1 MPIAIGR
8 MLSMAGVQLPD
19 AFFCVAGA
27 FLTSCGWVDALLY
40 TLTRRVFVNPG
51 FSSHAYNRTT
61 NTGGNNVA
69 RVGDDYGLHSLN
81 KEVGR
86 TVTIVGG
93 TNRFSRLVDKKRR
106 GLTGM
111 SEHSASGSQE
121 SIMKPIAGTSGIAI
135 VTETNIQV
143 ESASARDS
151 DETQRQTSAVMTA
164 LA

>member
-1 MPIAIGR
+1 M
-8 MLSMAGVQLPD
+8 
-19 AFFCVAGA
+19 
-27 FLTSCGWVDALLY
+27 
-40 TLTRRVFVNPG
+40 
-51 FSSHAYNRTT
+51 
-61 NTGGNNVA
+61 A